1 MQDQSA
7 MDAITTQFAADS
19 DRIMPGKPCD
29 NCNCGKKEIYEG
41 GIITEQ
47 LETGQIQSACG
58 SCYLGDAFRCAGCPF
73 RGKPAFEPGDKVK
86 LSEPDAA
93 SAVNDN
99 RQQDA
104 QITTAQ
110 TGTTKVVLEL

>member
-41 GIITEQ
+41 GIITE
-47 LETGQIQSACG
+47 
-58 SCYLGDAFRCAGCPF
+58 
-73 RGKPAFEPGDKVK
+73 
-86 LSEPDAA
+86 
-93 SAVNDN
+93 
-99 RQQDA
+99 
-104 QITTAQ
+104 
-110 TGTTKVVLEL
+110 